1 MIGLRTI
8 MSTLSGSTALNPD
21 LDWSQL
27 RETVLMLNLAVA
39 QIDQS
44 MNEGNS
50 SVETLSSS
58 FTSLATN
65 LSDIQSSILQMK
77 DENVDADKL
86 KVIIEGSTTTA
97 LDKVNYAII
106 AFQFYDKL
114 TQRLDHVSQSL
125 GDLTNLITDP
135 NSLYSPVAWQGLQAS
150 IRSKYTMEEERN
162 MFDSVIA
169 GAPIELALADFR
181 KALLNKDNCDEDEI
195 ELF

>member
-1 MIGLRTI
+1 
-8 MSTLSGSTALNPD
+8 MSTLSASTALRPD

-39 QIDQS
+39 QIDES
-44 MNEGNS
+44 MNDGNS
-50 SVETLSSS
+50 SVATLSGS

-65 LSDIQSSILQMK
+65 LSEIQSSLLEMK
-77 DENVDADKL
+77 DKDGDTDKL
-86 KVIIEGSTTTA
+86 KLIIEGSTTTA
-97 LDKVNYAII
+97 LDKVNSAIV

-125 GDLTNLITDP
+125 GSLTALISDP
-135 NSLYSPVAWQGLQAS
+135 AALYSPIEWRTLQAS

-162 MFDSVIA
+162 MFDRVIA
-169 GAPIELALADFR
+169 GVPIDEALADFR
-181 KALLNKDNCDEDEI
+181 ASVLARADCEEDEI

>member
-1 MIGLRTI
+1 
-8 MSTLSGSTALNPD
+8 MSTLSGSTALRPD

-27 RETVLMLNLAVA
+27 KETVLMLNLAVA

-50 SVETLSSS
+50 SVSTLSES
-58 FTSLATN
+58 FTGLATN
-65 LSDIQSSILQMK
+65 LTDIKSSILQMN
-77 DENVDADKL
+77 DDDDDVDKL
-86 KVIIEGSTTTA
+86 KLIIEGSSTTA
-97 LDKVNYAII
+97 LDKVHSAII

-125 GDLTNLITDP
+125 SALTSLIADP
-135 NSLYSPVAWQGLQAS
+135 AALYSPIEWRGLQES

-162 MFDSVIA
+162 MFDRVIA
-169 GAPIELALADFR
+169 GVPIEEALAEF
-181 KALLNKDNCDEDEI
+181 KQELLNRGDCEEDEI

>member
-1 MIGLRTI
+1 
-8 MSTLSGSTALNPD
+8 MSTLSGSTALRPD

-27 RETVLMLNLAVA
+27 KETVLMLNLAVA

-50 SVETLSSS
+50 SVATLSGS
-58 FTSLATN
+58 FTALATN

-77 DENVDADKL
+77 NEDEDVEKL
-86 KVIIEGSTTTA
+86 KLIIEGSTTTA
-97 LDKVNYAII
+97 LDKVHSAII

-125 GDLTNLITDP
+125 SALTTLIADP
-135 NSLYSPVAWQGLQAS
+135 TALYSPIEWQALQES

-162 MFDSVIA
+162 MFDKVIA
-169 GAPIELALADFR
+169 GMPIEEALAEFKQD
-181 KALLNKDNCDEDEI
+181 LLARGDCEEDDI